1 MNRKSLPLILM
12 LVAGLVTVVI
22 TFLRDYSIPGKLGT
36 LLLVLV
42 IFYCVGTIIVWF
54 LDKFEKENEEK
65 NADQDDVIEK
75 ESEESV
81 AGPSEDASSEGSDSA
96 RV

>member
-22 TFLRDYSIPGKLGT
+22 TFLKDYSIPGKLGS
-36 LLLVLV
+36 LFAVLFV
-42 IFYCVGTIIVWF
+42 FYCIGTVIVWF
-54 LDKFEKENEEK
+54 LNKFDKENEE
-65 NADQDDVIEK
+65 AALPPDDVIEK

-81 AGPSEDASSEGSDSA
+81 AGPSGEGEPSDTSEEL
-96 RV
+96 